1 MKARQIRDRVEWV
14 GAVDWNRRLF
24 DALIPLPDGTSYNA
38 YLVRGSERTVLIDT
52 VDPAMENVL
61 AGHLADVD
69 RVDYVV
75 SNHTEQDHSGSIPFV
90 LNKYKNAVVLCTK
103 KAREL
108 LTDHLDIQP
117 DRIRTV
123 EDGETVSLGD
133 KTLQFV
139 HTPWVH
145 WPETMVTYLPEDR
158 ILFSCDFL
166 GSHLATPELYAGN
179 DPLVMEAA
187 KRYYAEIMMPF
198 RPSVR
203 KNLAKVRELTFDIV
217 APSHGPIY
225 DHPENILS
233 AYADWSSDR
242 VSNEVVMAYVSMHGS
257 TEAMANHLLAALV
270 ERGVKVHKFELT
282 TTDLGKL
289 AMALVDAATVV
300 VGTPILNGGAHPVA
314 LAAAHLVGVLHPKLK
329 YGAVIGS
336 YGWSTKGIEQIAD
349 AVAGLK
355 LETLGT
361 VLCKGRPRQETFVAL
376 DNLADVIRDKHAS
389 L

>member
-1 MKARQIRDRVEWV
+1 MKARQIRDRVQWV

-38 YLVRGSERTVLIDT
+38 YLVKGSERTALIDT

-61 AGHLADVD
+61 ANHLSAVD
-69 RVDYVV
+69 RIDYVV
-75 SNHTEQDHSGSIPFV
+75 SHHTEQDHSGSIPFV
-90 LNKYKNAVVLCTK
+90 LTKYKNAVVLCTK
-103 KAREL
+103 KAKEL

-133 KTLQFV
+133 RTLRFV
-139 HTPWVH
+139 YTPWVH

-166 GSHLATPELYAGN
+166 GSHLATSALYAGE
-179 DPLVMEAA
+179 DPQVMEAA

-203 KNLAKVRELTFDIV
+203 KNLAKVRELGFDIV

-225 DHPENILS
+225 DRPENILS
-233 AYADWSSDR
+233 AYAEWSSDR

-289 AMALVDAATVV
+289 AMALVDAATIV

-314 LAAAHLVGVLHPKLK
+314 LAAAHLVGVLRPKLR

-336 YGWSTKGIEQIAD
+336 YGWSTKGIEQITD
-349 AVAGLK
+349 VVAGLK

-361 VLCKGRPRQETFVAL
+361 VLCKGRPRQDTFAAL
-376 DNLADVIRDKHAS
+376 DNLAGAILDKHAS

>member
-1 MKARQIRDRVEWV
+1 MKARQIRDRVQWV

-38 YLVRGSERTVLIDT
+38 YIVRGSERTALIDT

-61 AGHLADVD
+61 AGHLGDVD
-69 RVDYVV
+69 RIDYVV
-75 SNHTEQDHSGSIPFV
+75 SHHTEQDHSGSIPFV
-90 LNKYKNAVVLCTK
+90 LNKYKDAVVLCTK
-103 KAREL
+103 KAKEL
-108 LTDHLDIQP
+108 LADHLDVQP

-139 HTPWVH
+139 QTPWVH

-158 ILFSCDFL
+158 VLFSCDFL
-166 GSHLATPELYAGN
+166 GSHLATSELYAGN

-257 TEAMANHLLAALV
+257 TEAMANYLLAALV

-289 AMALVDAATVV
+289 AMALVDAATIV

-314 LAAAHLVGVLHPKLK
+314 LAAAHLVGVLRPKLK

-355 LETLGT
+355 LEMLGT
-361 VLCKGRPRQETFVAL
+361 VLCKGRPRQDAFAAL
-376 DNLADVIRDKHAS
+376 DNLAGAILEKHTA